1 MQSNVKLFNYIAI
14 ALSVLLA
21 SCSLTRY
28 VPEGER
34 LLTKN
39 TVKIQREKG
48 VTKDKAYQAE
58 ELSKYIIQRPNK
70 RLLGNQFYLRIYNL
84 QDTAKFSW
92 WSRMM
97 RKIGQPPVV
106 FDSLKM
112 VNSTREI
119 SRYLNNCGFL
129 QNSVSA
135 TTTTSNRKVKV
146 KYEIKEGKPWRLGE
160 LSYIFSDKSLQSL
173 VLADSANTLLHTGE
187 LFNIAMLDAERK
199 RIAELL
205 QNQGYYA
212 FTINNISFLADSLN
226 KEHTINIRTIVRQNQ
241 LGYDAKGFPIR
252 EMNRVYRIRNIE
264 VNMDFDPTLAM
275 TDSTYENR
283 LDTTVFNGIKFLT
296 SGSFNVRPDVFL
308 KAINIYPGDVYDAEQ
323 VKKAYDNI
331 MRFNYFKTA
340 VFTFKDVTDST
351 NNQAGRG
358 EIDFK
363 INCTPRLKQGYK
375 LEVEATTSSD
385 YYGLLFTVGY
395 TNRNLMKGIETLDLN
410 LTGGYEIM
418 RTSGRQNSYEFGI
431 SSLLTF
437 PQLFLPFS
445 KNYENSLSS
454 PRTKLSLSA
463 NIQDRPYYQRLLA
476 GAAMGY
482 SWNSGKYWTFS
493 VNPIDVS
500 LIKLYSINPDFFNSL
515 LNPYLK
521 RSYES
526 QLIAGLSSSFLM
538 NNSKR
543 GQFRNTTILR
553 MNFETSGNLLN
564 MLSNLLLTSQGDT
577 EDPHYKF
584 LGIRYAQ
591 YVRGEANFSYRIPL
605 GAKTALVYRLFGG
618 LGVAYGNSS
627 SVPFERMFYC
637 GGSNSMRGWQA
648 RTLGPGNSTIVR
660 PEYPQ
665 QLGNVK
671 LETNLELRFP
681 IANIFHGA
689 VFCDLGNVWLTG
701 SGVTEESEFK
711 WNNFYRQFGF
721 NTGIGT
727 RLDFGFF
734 ILRLD
739 WGIKLYNPNELPDC
753 RWIDS
758 FRLKNTTLNF
768 AVGYPF

>member
-1 MQSNVKLFNYIAI
+1 M
-14 ALSVLLA
+14 A

-28 VPEGER
+28 VPEGEQ

-39 TVKIQREKG
+39 SVKIHHQKG
-48 VTKDKAYQAE
+48 VTKDKSYQAE

-84 QDTAKFSW
+84 QDTAKHSW

-119 SRYLNNCGFL
+119 NRYLKNCGFL
-129 QNSVSA
+129 ENSVSA
-135 TTTTSNRKVKV
+135 KTTTRKRKVKV
-146 KYEIKEGKPWRLGE
+146 KYEITEGTPWRLGE
-160 LSYIFSDKSLQSL
+160 INYVFGDKSLQSL
-173 VLADSANTLLHTGE
+173 VMADSANSLLHTGE

-199 RIAELL
+199 RITELL

-226 KEHTINIRTIVRQNQ
+226 KANTVNIRTIIRQNQ
-241 LGYDAKGFPIR
+241 LGYDQNGYPVR
-252 EMNRVYRIRNIE
+252 EMNRIYRIRNIE

-275 TDSTYENR
+275 TDVNYESN
-283 LDTTVFNGIKFLT
+283 LDTSVFNGVKFLT
-296 SGSFNVRPDVFL
+296 TGSFNVRPDVFL
-308 KAINIYPGDVYDAEQ
+308 KAINIYPGEIYDAEQ
-323 VKKAYDNI
+323 VKKAYDNL
-331 MRFNYFKTA
+331 MRLNYFKTA
-340 VFTFKDVTDST
+340 VFTFRDVTDSID
-351 NNQAGRG
+351 NQPGRG

-375 LEVEATTSSD
+375 FEVEATTSSD

-418 RTSGRQNSYEFGI
+418 RTSGRQNSYELGI
-431 SSLLTF
+431 SSMVTL
-437 PQLFLPFS
+437 PQLILPINKELNS
-445 KNYENSLSS
+445 KLSS

-463 NIQDRPYYQRLLA
+463 NIQDRPYYKRLLA
-476 GAAMGY
+476 GVAMGY
-482 SWNSGKYWTFS
+482 SWNMGKYWSIS

-500 LIKLYSINPDFFNSL
+500 LIKLFSINPDFFNSL

-526 QLIAGLSSSFLM
+526 QLIAGMSSSLLL

-543 GQFRNTTILR
+543 GEFLNSTILR
-553 MNFETSGNLLN
+553 LNIETSGNLLN
-564 MLSNLLLTSQGDT
+564 AMSGLLQSKQGSED
-577 EDPHYKF
+577 DPHYNF
-584 LGIRYAQ
+584 MGIRYAQ

-605 GAKTALVYRLFGG
+605 GASTSLVYRLYGG

-627 SVPFERMFYC
+627 SIPFERMFYC

-681 IANIFHGA
+681 VANIIHGA
-689 VFCDLGNVWLTG
+689 LFFDLGNVWITG

-711 WNNFYRQFGF
+711 WNRFYRQFGF

-734 ILRLD
+734 VLRLD
-739 WGIKLYNPNELPDC
+739 WGIRLFDPNLAQNN

>member
-1 MQSNVKLFNYIAI
+1 
-14 ALSVLLA
+14 
-21 SCSLTRY
+21 
-28 VPEGER
+28 
-34 LLTKN
+34 
-39 TVKIQREKG
+39 
-48 VTKDKAYQAE
+48 
-58 ELSKYIIQRPNK
+58 
-70 RLLGNQFYLRIYNL
+70 
-84 QDTAKFSW
+84 
-92 WSRMM
+92 
-97 RKIGQPPVV
+97 
-106 FDSLKM
+106 
-112 VNSTREI
+112 
-119 SRYLNNCGFL
+119 
-129 QNSVSA
+129 
-135 TTTTSNRKVKV
+135 
-146 KYEIKEGKPWRLGE
+146 
-160 LSYIFSDKSLQSL
+160 
-173 VLADSANTLLHTGE
+173 
-187 LFNIAMLDAERK
+187 
-199 RIAELL
+199 
-205 QNQGYYA
+205 
-212 FTINNISFLADSLN
+212 
-226 KEHTINIRTIVRQNQ
+226 
-241 LGYDAKGFPIR
+241 
-252 EMNRVYRIRNIE
+252 
-264 VNMDFDPTLAM
+264 
-275 TDSTYENR
+275 
-283 LDTTVFNGIKFLT
+283 
-296 SGSFNVRPDVFL
+296 
-308 KAINIYPGDVYDAEQ
+308 
-323 VKKAYDNI
+323 
-331 MRFNYFKTA
+331 
-340 VFTFKDVTDST
+340 
-351 NNQAGRG
+351 
-358 EIDFK
+358 
-363 INCTPRLKQGYK
+363 
-375 LEVEATTSSD
+375 
-385 YYGLLFTVGY
+385 
-395 TNRNLMKGIETLDLN
+395 
-410 LTGGYEIM
+410 
-418 RTSGRQNSYEFGI
+418 
-431 SSLLTF
+431 
-437 PQLFLPFS
+437 
-445 KNYENSLSS
+445 
-454 PRTKLSLSA
+454 
-463 NIQDRPYYQRLLA
+463 
-476 GAAMGY
+476 
-482 SWNSGKYWTFS
+482 
-493 VNPIDVS
+493 
-500 LIKLYSINPDFFNSL
+500 
-515 LNPYLK
+515 
-521 RSYES
+521 
-526 QLIAGLSSSFLM
+526 M